1 MVRNLAGLKA
11 RLFWNGLKSD
21 RQRQIGLPLIA
32 ALVTWAGWT
41 VSTRHFEL
49 LTTLDPAALP
59 DYLAWA
65 ALILFVAWVALP
77 VVIFPI
83 DDNLDPQQLATLPV
97 SRPRLVAG
105 LTAAAF
111 VSVPVLALIGLAI
124 ATLAPRPG
132 TLITGASRRR
142 RLPGHAPGRF
152 AGLHHDHLG
161 RSTFPPGP
169 GPGRVPHHGNRP
181 GQLRRLSG
189 GPDHGQRSG
198 SRSRRPRPSP
208 PQLVVGAAPGG
219 AGPCHFCRLGG

>member
-132 TLITGASRRR
+132 TLIVA
-142 RLPGHAPGRF
+142 LPAVAVFLVMLLAGSQ
-152 AGLHHDHLG
+152 GLHHDHLG

-189 GPDHGQRSG
+189 GPTTVNDLESK
-198 SRSRRPRPSP
+198 PPPSP
-208 PQLVVGAAPGG
+208 IPSTAGGGRCPGG